1 MNIVIFISKQ
11 MREIIYLSPNKG
23 SHTKQQTP
31 GPLLKCEP
39 MTSKCIA
46 SKMDNYKLKLNR
58 LIQPYLIFI
67 GFYYFYF
74 YLKTQSHNPNSIK
87 NWIGKKSFEYV
98 AFTVYFS
105 RVDFIEQG
113 HQDERVEDHCK
124 MLRRLESSV
133 DCYTRIYIE

>member
-1 MNIVIFISKQ
+1 
-11 MREIIYLSPNKG
+11 
-23 SHTKQQTP
+23 
-31 GPLLKCEP
+31 
-39 MTSKCIA
+39 
-46 SKMDNYKLKLNR
+46 MDNYKLKLEFESINAIVQ
-58 LIQPYLIFI
+58 LCLTFI
-67 GFYYFYF
+67 RIRFV
-74 YLKTQSHNPNSIK
+74 YLKTQSHNPNSVK
-87 NWIGKKSFEYV
+87 NWVGKKSFEYV